1 MATGSERVGF
11 GNPYNQVVEP
21 ILRLKLV
28 WLLIQIKI
36 LELRK
41 RESCARPGEAERV

>member
-1 MATGSERVGF
+1 MATGGGRVGF
-11 GNPYNQVVEP
+11 GNPYNQVVEST
-21 ILRLKLV
+21 LRLKLV
-28 WLLIQIKI
+28 WLLIQVKI